1 MVVAA
6 RVGAPPVVQAGDQPP
21 RNAHALWSVG
31 LAIAGIALL
40 VLSVGLA
47 FIVTLPVEGIALNL
61 SREGRRRAVRDGVGG
76 FRAARTGRLV
86 AIVGIVLAVLAGIG
100 WILVWILGVDI
111 NSDVGRDSPSAPTDL
126 SVLWALVGR
135 GHL

>member
-1 MVVAA
+1 
-6 RVGAPPVVQAGDQPP
+6 
-21 RNAHALWSVG
+21 
-31 LAIAGIALL
+31 
-40 VLSVGLA
+40 
-47 FIVTLPVEGIALNL
+47 VEGIALNL

-126 SVLWALVGR
+126 SVLWGLVGR